1 MKNTVSVQEQAP
13 VICNVTFMSKN
24 IEYFFG
30 QKYICIHL
38 NEKHSVCT
46 RTGTCDL

>member
-13 VICNVTFMSKN
+13 VICNVALISQD

-30 QKYICIHL
+30 QKYQ
-38 NEKHSVCT
+38 
-46 RTGTCDL
+46 